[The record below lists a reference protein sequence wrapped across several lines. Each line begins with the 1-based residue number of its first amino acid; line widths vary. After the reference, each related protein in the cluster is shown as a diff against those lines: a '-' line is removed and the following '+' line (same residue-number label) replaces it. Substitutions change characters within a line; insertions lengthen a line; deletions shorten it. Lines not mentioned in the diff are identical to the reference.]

1 MKKTTLINGDTIFC
15 INSLEAQMLHEH
27 ITGYFDDFINLE
39 QSDIILDIGAN
50 IGILG
55 LDLSK
60 KYPMI
65 NIHSFEPIDDI
76 FSVLKANTV
85 LSKNKNFKSYNF
97 GISDKSESIE
107 LTYFPNA
114 PALSSA
120 NDEIWNSKKDL
131 IEAFDGSIQNAPSNW
146 WWKKFIPKFTYAFF
160 VKNLIR
166 NKKKITCKLKPLSK
180 VIEELSLK
188 KIDLLK
194 IDCEGNE
201 HKVINGIKE
210 ENWLIINQLII
221 EINDIDG
228 RLKYIENKLKKLGFK
243 IKIIQEPALEK
254 TNLYNLFA
262 RK

>member
-27 ITGYFDDFINLE
+27 ITGYFDDFISLE
-39 QSDIILDIGAN
+39 QSDTILDIGAN

-55 LDLSK
+55 LELTK

-76 FSVLKANTV
+76 YSVLKANSD
-85 LSKNKNFKSYNF
+85 LSNNKNFQSYNF

-107 LTYFPNA
+107 FTYFPNA

-120 NDEIWNSKKDL
+120 NDEIWNSKEDL
-131 IEAFDGSIQNAPSNW
+131 IEAFDGSMQNAPSNW

-166 NKKKITCKLKPLSK
+166 KKKKISCKLKPLSK
-180 VIEELSLK
+180 VIDELSLR

-201 HKVINGIKE
+201 HKVINGINE
-210 ENWLIINQLII
+210 ENWSIINQLII

-228 RLKYIENKLKKLGFK
+228 RLEYIKNKLKKLGFK
-243 IKIIQEPALEK
+243 IKIIQEPALKK

>member
-27 ITGYFDDFINLE
+27 ITGYFDDFISLE
-39 QSDIILDIGAN
+39 QSDTILDIGAN

-55 LDLSK
+55 LELTK

-76 FSVLKANTV
+76 YSVLKANSD
-85 LSKNKNFKSYNF
+85 LSNNKNFQSYNF

-107 LTYFPNA
+107 FTYFPNA

-120 NDEIWNSKKDL
+120 NDEIWNSKEDL
-131 IEAFDGSIQNAPSNW
+131 IEAFDGSMQNAPSNW

-166 NKKKITCKLKPLSK
+166 KKKKISCKLKPLSK
-180 VIEELSLK
+180 VIDELSLR
-188 KIDLLK
+188 KINLLK

-201 HKVINGIKE
+201 HKVINGINE
-210 ENWLIINQLII
+210 DNWSIINQLII

-228 RLKYIENKLKKLGFK
+228 RLEYIKNKLKKLGFK
-243 IKIIQEPALEK
+243 IKIIQEPALKK

>member
-27 ITGYFDDFINLE
+27 ITGYFDDFISIK
-39 QSDIILDIGAN
+39 QSDTILDIGAN

-55 LDLSK
+55 LELTK

-65 NIHSFEPIDDI
+65 NIHSFEPIDNI
-76 FSVLKANTV
+76 YSVLKANSD
-85 LSKNKNFKSYNF
+85 LSNNKNFQSYNF

-107 LTYFPNA
+107 FTYFPNA

-120 NDEIWNSKKDL
+120 NDEIWNSKEDL
-131 IEAFDGSIQNAPSNW
+131 IEAFDGSMQNAPSNW

-166 NKKKITCKLKPLSK
+166 KKKKISCKLKPLSK
-180 VIEELSLK
+180 VIDELSLR

-201 HKVINGIKE
+201 HKVINGINE
-210 ENWLIINQLII
+210 QNWSIINQLII

-228 RLKYIENKLKKLGFK
+228 RLEYIKNKLKKLGFK
-243 IKIIQEPALEK
+243 IKIIQEPALKK

>member
-1 MKKTTLINGDTIFC
+1 LKKTTLINGDTIFC

-27 ITGYFDDFINLE
+27 ITGYFDDFISLE
-39 QSDIILDIGAN
+39 QSDTILDIGAN

-55 LDLSK
+55 LELTK

-65 NIHSFEPIDDI
+65 NIHSFEPIDNI
-76 FSVLKANTV
+76 YSVLKANSD
-85 LSKNKNFKSYNF
+85 LSNNKNFQSYNF

-107 LTYFPNA
+107 FTYFPNA

-120 NDEIWNSKKDL
+120 NDEIWNSKEDL
-131 IEAFDGSIQNAPSNW
+131 IEAFDGSMQNAPSNW

-166 NKKKITCKLKPLSK
+166 KKKKISCKLKPLSK
-180 VIEELSLK
+180 VIDELSLR

-201 HKVINGIKE
+201 HKVINGINE
-210 ENWLIINQLII
+210 QNWSIINQLII

-228 RLKYIENKLKKLGFK
+228 RLEYIKNKLKKLGFK
-243 IKIIQEPALEK
+243 IKIIQEPALKK

>member
-27 ITGYFDDFINLE
+27 ITGYFDDFISLE
-39 QSDIILDIGAN
+39 QSDTILDIGAN

-55 LDLSK
+55 LELTK

-65 NIHSFEPIDDI
+65 NIHSFEPIDNI
-76 FSVLKANTV
+76 YSVLKANSD
-85 LSKNKNFKSYNF
+85 LSNNKNFQSYNF

-107 LTYFPNA
+107 FTYFPNA

-120 NDEIWNSKKDL
+120 NDEIWNSKEDL
-131 IEAFDGSIQNAPSNW
+131 IEAFDGSMQNAPSNW

-166 NKKKITCKLKPLSK
+166 KKKKISCKLKPLSK
-180 VIEELSLK
+180 VIDELSLR

-201 HKVINGIKE
+201 HKVINGINE
-210 ENWLIINQLII
+210 QNWSIINQLII

-228 RLKYIENKLKKLGFK
+228 RLEYIKNKLKKLGFK
-243 IKIIQEPALEK
+243 IKIIQEPALKK

>member
-27 ITGYFDDFINLE
+27 ITGYFDDFISLE
-39 QSDIILDIGAN
+39 QSDTILDIGAN

-55 LDLSK
+55 LELTK

-76 FSVLKANTV
+76 YSVLKANSD
-85 LSKNKNFKSYNF
+85 LSNNKNFQSYNF

-107 LTYFPNA
+107 FTYFPNA

-120 NDEIWNSKKDL
+120 NDEIWNSKEDL
-131 IEAFDGSIQNAPSNW
+131 IEAFDGSMQNAPSNW

-160 VKNLIR
+160 VRNLIR
-166 NKKKITCKLKPLSK
+166 KKKKISCKLKPLSK
-180 VIEELSLK
+180 VIDELSLR
-188 KIDLLK
+188 KINLLK

-201 HKVINGIKE
+201 HKVINGINE
-210 ENWLIINQLII
+210 DNWSIINQLII

-228 RLKYIENKLKKLGFK
+228 RLEYIKNKLKKLGFK
-243 IKIIQEPALEK
+243 IKIIQEPALKK

>member
-27 ITGYFDDFINLE
+27 ITGYFDDFINLK
-39 QSDIILDIGAN
+39 QSDTILDIGAN

-55 LDLSK
+55 LELTK

-76 FSVLKANTV
+76 YSVLKANSN
-85 LSKNKNFKSYNF
+85 LSNNKNFQSYNF

-107 LTYFPNA
+107 FTYFPNA

-120 NDEIWNSKKDL
+120 NDEIWNSKEDL
-131 IEAFDGSIQNAPSNW
+131 IEAFDGSMQNAPSNW

-166 NKKKITCKLKPLSK
+166 KKKKISCKLKPLSK
-180 VIEELSLK
+180 VIDELSLR

-201 HKVINGIKE
+201 HKVINGINE
-210 ENWLIINQLII
+210 ENWSIINQLII

-228 RLKYIENKLKKLGFK
+228 RLEYIKNKLKKLGFK
-243 IKIIQEPALEK
+243 IKIIQEPALKK

>member
-27 ITGYFDDFINLE
+27 ITGYFDDFISLE

-55 LDLSK
+55 LELTK

-76 FSVLKANTV
+76 YSVLKANSD
-85 LSKNKNFKSYNF
+85 LSNNKNFQSYNF

-107 LTYFPNA
+107 FTYFPNA

-120 NDEIWNSKKDL
+120 NDEIWNSKEDL
-131 IEAFDGSIQNAPSNW
+131 IEAFDGSMQNAPSNW

-166 NKKKITCKLKPLSK
+166 KKKKISCKLKPLSK
-180 VIEELSLK
+180 VIDELSLR

-201 HKVINGIKE
+201 HKVINGINE
-210 ENWLIINQLII
+210 ENWSIINQLII

-228 RLKYIENKLKKLGFK
+228 RLEYIKNKLKKLGFK
-243 IKIIQEPALEK
+243 IKIIQEPALKK

>member
-27 ITGYFDDFINLE
+27 ITGYFDDFISLE
-39 QSDIILDIGAN
+39 QSDTILDIGAN

-55 LDLSK
+55 LELTK
-60 KYPMI
+60 KYPRI

-76 FSVLKANTV
+76 YSVLKANSD
-85 LSKNKNFKSYNF
+85 LSNNKNFQSYNF

-107 LTYFPNA
+107 FTYFPNA

-120 NDEIWNSKKDL
+120 NDEIWNSKEDL
-131 IEAFDGSIQNAPSNW
+131 IEAFDGSMQNAPSNW
-146 WWKKFIPKFTYAFF
+146 WWKKFIPKFTYTFF
-160 VKNLIR
+160 VRNLIR
-166 NKKKITCKLKPLSK
+166 KKKKISCKLKPLSK
-180 VIEELSLK
+180 VIDELSLR

-201 HKVINGIKE
+201 HKVINGINE
-210 ENWLIINQLII
+210 ENWPIINQLII

-228 RLKYIENKLKKLGFK
+228 RLEYIKNKLKKLGFK
-243 IKIIQEPALEK
+243 IKIIQEPALKK

>member
-27 ITGYFDDFINLE
+27 ITGYFDDFISLE
-39 QSDIILDIGAN
+39 QSDTILDIGAN

-55 LDLSK
+55 LELTK

-65 NIHSFEPIDDI
+65 NIHCFEPIDDI
-76 FSVLKANTV
+76 YSVLKANSN
-85 LSKNKNFKSYNF
+85 LSNNKNFQSYNF
-97 GISDKSESIE
+97 GISDKNESIE
-107 LTYFPNA
+107 FTYFPNA

-120 NDEIWNSKKDL
+120 NDEIWNSKEDL
-131 IEAFDGSIQNAPSNW
+131 IEAFDGSMQNAPSNW

-166 NKKKITCKLKPLSK
+166 KKKKISCKLKPLSK
-180 VIEELSLK
+180 VIDELSLR
-188 KIDLLK
+188 KINLLK

-201 HKVINGIKE
+201 HKVINGINE
-210 ENWLIINQLII
+210 DNWSIINQLII

-228 RLKYIENKLKKLGFK
+228 RLEYIKNKLKKLGFK
-243 IKIIQEPALEK
+243 IKIIQEPALKK